1 MFEELNLKIT
11 ESLNFMMKQTYVAP
25 ETTVLDVEVSEMLAV
40 SSVGYTDEKASND
53 HEALS
58 NGRRSGW
65 GDLWGGEQ

>member
-1 MFEELNLKIT
+1 
-11 ESLNFMMKQTYVAP
+11 MMKQTYVAP

-58 NGRRSGW
+58 NGRRRGW